1 MLSAHFPRSFFAHRI
16 WKLCVQMLRKQS
28 LHYEGSVLS
37 FAVIS
42 ETGFSFSG
50 IVSLSRLG
58 IMSSQRKPKIGIN

>member
-1 MLSAHFPRSFFAHRI
+1 
-16 WKLCVQMLRKQS
+16 MLRKQS